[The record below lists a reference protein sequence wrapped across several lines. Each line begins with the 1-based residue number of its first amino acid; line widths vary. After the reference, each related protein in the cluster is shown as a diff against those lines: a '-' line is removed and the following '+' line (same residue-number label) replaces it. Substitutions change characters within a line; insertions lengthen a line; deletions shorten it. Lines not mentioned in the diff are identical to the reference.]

1 MWARIGI
8 FIPSEPHSPLDTCCF
23 ILCVFFYFF
32 LVMNRLLHVLIDI
45 VRWPRYK
52 SGQNCANYIYK
63 QTSIFMLQHVKCR
76 KILDIDTFAFL
87 HNKRKI
93 CSNQRRLF
101 SVDLGYHWAI
111 NCSDYEVN
119 TSVV

>member
-1 MWARIGI
+1 MSVVSRVINQ
-8 FIPSEPHSPLDTCCF
+8 PLQAIYVKT
-23 ILCVFFYFF
+23 IS
-32 LVMNRLLHVLIDI
+32 LLLSVI

-63 QTSIFMLQHVKCR
+63 QTFIFMLQHVKFR
-76 KILDIDTFAFL
+76 KILDIDTFPFL
-87 HNKRKI
+87 YNKRKI